1 MKILSIQNSNPA
13 FNGTITVR
21 NSKTNLIRYHYSNLL
36 DDKKA
41 SESLSKYVFPKAAGD
56 KKNGLIEYLEVM
68 LGASKD
74 EAIEKALAGVK
85 AGEINSINAKCVAN
99 KRDVFSKVVLDDT
112 VIMHS
117 ADIRYDHI

>member
-1 MKILSIQNSNPA
+1 MKILSIQNSNPS
-13 FNGTITVR
+13 FNGTITVK
-21 NSKTNLIRYHYSNLL
+21 NLKTNLIRYHYSNLL

-41 SESLSKYVFPKAAGD
+41 SESLSKYVVPTAACD
-56 KKNGLIEYLEVM
+56 KKNGLIEYLEVI